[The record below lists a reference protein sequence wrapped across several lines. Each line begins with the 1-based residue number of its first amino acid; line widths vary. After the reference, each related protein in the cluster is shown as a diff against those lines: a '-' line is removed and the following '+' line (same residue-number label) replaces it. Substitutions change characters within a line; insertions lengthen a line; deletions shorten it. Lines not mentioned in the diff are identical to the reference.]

1 MVKKTEERKDT
12 TKENKDILKTWT
24 DSYKEVSKI
33 WENSYSKLYKP
44 WIESAGEMLEKTAL
58 LSKEATPQKYREFYE
73 EWIKTYQDTFGKFY
87 PIPTLKSNKETLE
100 KFLSSAEESN
110 KIYRSW
116 IAELEENS
124 RKTREILQGTPD
136 PAKHKECYDMWM
148 KSYEKIFDELMELP
162 AQESIKEIFGNYMGI
177 PEIYL
182 GSFSQ
187 MSKLWKKSY
196 AQLSGPLNES
206 MLKLS
211 EKMAE
216 ISRGDASP
224 EVYKEFYNLWMDTN
238 KEIYGKYV
246 KSMEPSG
253 EMFENFVKSS
263 DIYLSMY
270 KSWVAALE
278 KMSEKAEELSKQTSD
293 PEAYKEFYN
302 LWVTTYE
309 KAFDSF
315 FEDMPTVE
323 GPMKEIMDSLK
334 AMAKTYTDTFAKM
347 SQMWERSGVSSASA
361 YPGKGKHTT

>member
-100 KFLSSAEESN
+100 KFLSNAEESN
-110 KIYRSW
+110 KLYKSW
-116 IAELEENS
+116 IARLEENS
-124 RKTREILQGTPD
+124 RKTKETLQNEID
-136 PAKHKECYDMWM
+136 PAKYKEVYDMWM
-148 KSYEKIFDELMELP
+148 VSYEKIFDELIELP
-162 AQESIKEIFGNYMGI
+162 AQESTKEIFGNYMGI
-177 PEIYL
+177 PDVYSE
-182 GSFSQ
+182 SFLQ

-196 AQLSGPLNES
+196 TQLCEPLNDS

-216 ISRGDASP
+216 ISRGDAGP
-224 EVYKEFYNLWMDTN
+224 EAYKEFYTLWVDTN

-246 KSMEPSG
+246 KSMEPTG
-253 EMFENFVKSS
+253 KMFEHFVQSIN
-263 DIYLSMY
+263 IYLSMY
-270 KSWVAALE
+270 KSWITALE

-302 LWVTTYE
+302 LWVKMYE
-309 KAFDSF
+309 KAFDGF
-315 FEDMPTVE
+315 FEDMPTVG
-323 GPMKEIMDSLK
+323 GPMKEIIESVK
-334 AMAKTYTDTFAKM
+334 AMAKMYADTFTKM
-347 SQMWERSGVSSASA
+347 SKMWMKSGVRSASA
-361 YPGKGKHTT
+361 YPGKYAI